1 MDHLFPASSSVP
13 AEERQK
19 LFGHQPLVIWM
30 TGLSGAGKTTLALLL
45 EQQFHSRGIKT
56 ALLDGDKL
64 RKGLNKDL
72 DFSAEGRAE
81 NVRRTAEVCRI
92 LKDAGLVTIA
102 SLISPYKKDRDLARS
117 VVGPGFIEVFV
128 DCSIEECERRDVKG
142 LYAKAKGG
150 EVKNFTGVSSDYEK
164 PERPDL
170 IIKTDQVSIQQSLQ
184 QLLGFLLPL
193 IGFTDSSDRNPS

>member
-1 MDHLFPASSSVP
+1 M
-13 AEERQK
+13 
-19 LFGHQPLVIWM
+19 
-30 TGLSGAGKTTLALLL
+30 
-45 EQQFHSRGIKT
+45 
-56 ALLDGDKL
+56 
-64 RKGLNKDL
+64 
-72 DFSAEGRAE
+72 
-81 NVRRTAEVCRI
+81 
-92 LKDAGLVTIA
+92 
-102 SLISPYKKDRDLARS
+102 
-117 VVGPGFIEVFV
+117 